1 MEPQFIGDR
10 RKNRERRDAPR
21 EAERGLVEISFD
33 IPVPMTI
40 QANLIETSAT
50 GFRASH
56 DSKAIEPGL
65 AVRYKRV
72 GSSGEA
78 RVIWTQL
85 LEGRRV
91 SGFLVLPAESSISIP
106 FAEPII

>member
-10 RKNRERRDAPR
+10 RRNRDRRGAPR
-21 EAERGLVEISFD
+21 QALGSVVEISFD
-33 IPVPMTI
+33 IPVPMAI
-40 QANLIETSAT
+40 QATLIETSAT

-65 AVRYKRV
+65 SVRYQRV
-72 GSSGEA
+72 GASGEA

-85 LEGRRV
+85 LGGRRV
-91 SGFLVLPAESSISIP
+91 SGFVVIRADSSSSVHL
-106 FAEPII
+106 

>member
-10 RKNRERRDAPR
+10 RKNRDRRGAPR
-21 EAERGLVEISFD
+21 EAERGVVEISFD
-33 IPVPMTI
+33 TPAPMTI
-40 QANLIETSAT
+40 QANLVETSAI

-72 GSSGEA
+72 GASGEA
-78 RVIWTQL
+78 RVVWTRL
-85 LEGRRV
+85 LQGRRV
-91 SGFLVLPAESSISIP
+91 SGFLVVRAESASSIR
-106 FAEPII
+106 

>member
-1 MEPQFIGDR
+1 MQPQFIGDR
-10 RKNRERRDAPR
+10 RKNRDRRGAPRDALH
-21 EAERGLVEISFD
+21 GVVEISFD

-40 QANLIETSAT
+40 QANLVETSVT

-65 AVRYKRV
+65 AVRYKLV
-72 GSSGEA
+72 GASGEA

-85 LEGRRV
+85 LEGHRV
-91 SGFLVLPAESSISIP
+91 SGFLVVRAED
-106 FAEPII
+106 